1 MECVLENG
9 SIFVKMIDGI
19 KDLCSEGN
27 IDFSTEGMQMQVMDP
42 AHVSLCTMLL
52 KSNMFKKFSC
62 PEPLSLGLNF
72 KTLAMVLKNSKGEL
86 KLQSSG
92 DKLNLTVQKLTGT
105 AQYSM
110 NLMDIDSEHL
120 ALPDTVYSAIC
131 VLPASTFGKVMRDL
145 SDFSDACTIHI
156 EDTLS
161 VVASGSNGR
170 VEWKAED
177 CKCNVTSPVPPLQFS
192 IRYMTLFSKCAV
204 SPKVL
209 LGMSTDLPI
218 CLTFPIEEHGYMRFY
233 LAPKTMD

>member
-27 IDFSTEGMQMQVMDP
+27 IDFSPEGMQMQVMDP

-52 KSNMFKKFSC
+52 RSNMFSKFSC
-62 PEPLSLGLNF
+62 PQPLSLGINF
-72 KTLAMVLKNSKGEL
+72 KTLSMVLKNSKGAL

-92 DKLNLTVQKLTGT
+92 DKLNVTVQKLTGT

-120 ALPDTVYSAIC
+120 ALPDTEYPAIC
-131 VLPASTFGKVMRDL
+131 VVASNTLGKVMRDL
-145 SDFSDACTIHI
+145 SDFSDTCTVHI
-156 EDTLS
+156 GDTLS

-170 VEWKAED
+170 VEWKADD
-177 CKCNVTSPVPPLQFS
+177 CKCSVTAPVLPLQFS

-209 LGMSTDLPI
+209 LGMAPDLPV
-218 CLTFPIEEHGYMRFY
+218 CLTFPIEQHGYMRFY
-233 LAPKTMD
+233 LAPKSMD